1 MGFTLLENKLTKPR
15 KGFCLM
21 IRQRKELMWEV
32 AFVEALNGGKSYN
45 AAMCSEHMVITHLS
59 H

>member
-1 MGFTLLENKLTKPR
+1 
-15 KGFCLM
+15 M